1 MLNVTFSV
9 IFNHREYVPKVLKSW
24 LLEFEVYF
32 ELKGVLPPQII
43 WLMIRSMTI
52 LDEEYETIIT
62 FSLFRPF
69 SSYDAL
75 VDGT

>member
-1 MLNVTFSV
+1 MLNETFSV
-9 IFNHREYVPKVLKSW
+9 IFKHRFKILG
-24 LLEFEVYF
+24 LEFQVYF

>member
-1 MLNVTFSV
+1 MLNETFSV
-9 IFNHREYVPKVLKSW
+9 IFKHREYVPKILAFGVWSLFW
-24 LLEFEVYF
+24 AE
-32 ELKGVLPPQII
+32 GCVLPPQII